1 MRTYKEI
8 VKNYILIYKKRVKEG
23 FSVQK
28 IKNYLCSEKGMR
40 FINVLF
46 ALSLLIRRS
55 GIGLIA
61 YLCWGVYLLYCIR
74 CTEQKTMKIMY
85 SILLAFAAAVIGL
98 NIYLYLTLK

>member
-1 MRTYKEI
+1 M
-8 VKNYILIYKKRVKEG
+8 
-23 FSVQK
+23 QK
-28 IKNYLCSEKGMR
+28 IKTFLRSEKGMR

-74 CTEQKTMKIMY
+74 CTEQKTMKIIY
-85 SILLAFAAAVIGL
+85 SILLAFAAAVIGQ

>member
-1 MRTYKEI
+1 MK
-8 VKNYILIYKKRVKEG
+8 
-23 FSVQK
+23 K

-85 SILLAFAAAVIGL
+85 SILLAFAAAVIRL

>member
-1 MRTYKEI
+1 M
-8 VKNYILIYKKRVKEG
+8 
-23 FSVQK
+23 QK

-85 SILLAFAAAVIGL
+85 SILLAFAAAVIRL

>member
-1 MRTYKEI
+1 M
-8 VKNYILIYKKRVKEG
+8 
-23 FSVQK
+23 QK

-98 NIYLYLTLK
+98 NIYLYLTLKE

>member
-1 MRTYKEI
+1 MK
-8 VKNYILIYKKRVKEG
+8 
-23 FSVQK
+23 K

-74 CTEQKTMKIMY
+74 CSEQKTMKIMY

-98 NIYLYLTLK
+98 NFYLYLTLK

>member
-1 MRTYKEI
+1 M
-8 VKNYILIYKKRVKEG
+8 
-23 FSVQK
+23 QK
-28 IKNYLCSEKGMR
+28 IKNYLCSKKGMR

>member
-1 MRTYKEI
+1 MK
-8 VKNYILIYKKRVKEG
+8 
-23 FSVQK
+23 K

-98 NIYLYLTLK
+98 NFYLYLTLK

>member
-1 MRTYKEI
+1 M
-8 VKNYILIYKKRVKEG
+8 
-23 FSVQK
+23 QK

-85 SILLAFAAAVIGL
+85 SILFAFAAAVIGL
-98 NIYLYLTLK
+98 NFYLYLTLK

>member
-1 MRTYKEI
+1 M
-8 VKNYILIYKKRVKEG
+8 
-23 FSVQK
+23 QK

-55 GIGLIA
+55 GIGVIA

-85 SILLAFAAAVIGL
+85 SILFAFAAAVIGL
-98 NIYLYLTLK
+98 NFYLYLTLK

>member
-1 MRTYKEI
+1 
-8 VKNYILIYKKRVKEG
+8 
-23 FSVQK
+23 VQK

-74 CTEQKTMKIMY
+74 CTEQKTMKIIY

>member
-1 MRTYKEI
+1 M
-8 VKNYILIYKKRVKEG
+8 
-23 FSVQK
+23 QK

-61 YLCWGVYLLYCIR
+61 YLCSPSDYRRAHLSEPPG
-74 CTEQKTMKIMY
+74 
-85 SILLAFAAAVIGL
+85 AAPQALRVEGGDQHGIE
-98 NIYLYLTLK
+98 IE

>member
-1 MRTYKEI
+1 M
-8 VKNYILIYKKRVKEG
+8 
-23 FSVQK
+23 QK
-28 IKNYLCSEKGMR
+28 IKTFLRSEKGVR

-85 SILLAFAAAVIGL
+85 SILLAFAAEVIGL

>member
-1 MRTYKEI
+1 M
-8 VKNYILIYKKRVKEG
+8 
-23 FSVQK
+23 QK

-74 CTEQKTMKIMY
+74 CSEQKTMKIIY

-98 NIYLYLTLK
+98 NFYLYLTLK

>member
-1 MRTYKEI
+1 MK
-8 VKNYILIYKKRVKEG
+8 
-23 FSVQK
+23 K

-85 SILLAFAAAVIGL
+85 SILFAFAAAVIGL
-98 NIYLYLTLK
+98 NFYLYLTLK

>member
-1 MRTYKEI
+1 M
-8 VKNYILIYKKRVKEG
+8 
-23 FSVQK
+23 QK
-28 IKNYLCSEKGMR
+28 IKNYLCSENGMR

>member
-1 MRTYKEI
+1 M
-8 VKNYILIYKKRVKEG
+8 
-23 FSVQK
+23 QK
-28 IKNYLCSEKGMR
+28 IKTFLRSEKGMR

-85 SILLAFAAAVIGL
+85 SILLAFAAAVIGQ

>member
-1 MRTYKEI
+1 M
-8 VKNYILIYKKRVKEG
+8 
-23 FSVQK
+23 QK

-46 ALSLLIRRS
+46 APSLLIRRS

>member
-1 MRTYKEI
+1 M
-8 VKNYILIYKKRVKEG
+8 
-23 FSVQK
+23 QK

-74 CTEQKTMKIMY
+74 CTEQKTMKIIY
-85 SILLAFAAAVIGL
+85 SILLAFAAAVIRL

>member
-1 MRTYKEI
+1 M
-8 VKNYILIYKKRVKEG
+8 
-23 FSVQK
+23 QK

-46 ALSLLIRRS
+46 ARSLLIRRS

-74 CTEQKTMKIMY
+74 CTEQKTMKIIY

>member
-1 MRTYKEI
+1 M
-8 VKNYILIYKKRVKEG
+8 
-23 FSVQK
+23 QK

-74 CTEQKTMKIMY
+74 CTEQKTMKITY

>member
-1 MRTYKEI
+1 M
-8 VKNYILIYKKRVKEG
+8 
-23 FSVQK
+23 QK
-28 IKNYLCSEKGMR
+28 IKTFLRSEKGMQ

-46 ALSLLIRRS
+46 ALSMIIPRS

>member
-1 MRTYKEI
+1 MKI
-8 VKNYILIYKKRVKEG
+8 
-23 FSVQK
+23 

-74 CTEQKTMKIMY
+74 CTEQKTMKIIY

>member
-1 MRTYKEI
+1 M
-8 VKNYILIYKKRVKEG
+8 
-23 FSVQK
+23 QK
-28 IKNYLCSEKGMR
+28 IKTFLRSEKGMR

-74 CTEQKTMKIMY
+74 CTEQKTMKIIY
-85 SILLAFAAAVIGL
+85 SILLACAAAVIGL

>member
-1 MRTYKEI
+1 M
-8 VKNYILIYKKRVKEG
+8 
-23 FSVQK
+23 QK

-74 CTEQKTMKIMY
+74 CTEQKTMKIMS

-98 NIYLYLTLK
+98 NFYLYLTLK

>member
-1 MRTYKEI
+1 M
-8 VKNYILIYKKRVKEG
+8 
-23 FSVQK
+23 QK
-28 IKNYLCSEKGMR
+28 IKNYLCSEQGMR

>member
-1 MRTYKEI
+1 M
-8 VKNYILIYKKRVKEG
+8 
-23 FSVQK
+23 QK
-28 IKNYLCSEKGMR
+28 IKTFLRSEKGMR

-85 SILLAFAAAVIGL
+85 SILLAIAAAVIGL

>member
-1 MRTYKEI
+1 M
-8 VKNYILIYKKRVKEG
+8 
-23 FSVQK
+23 QK
-28 IKNYLCSEKGMR
+28 IKTFLRSEKGMR

-46 ALSLLIRRS
+46 ALSLLIHRS

>member
-1 MRTYKEI
+1 M
-8 VKNYILIYKKRVKEG
+8 
-23 FSVQK
+23 QK

-85 SILLAFAAAVIGL
+85 SILPAFAAAVIGL
-98 NIYLYLTLK
+98 NFYLYLTLK

>member
-1 MRTYKEI
+1 M
-8 VKNYILIYKKRVKEG
+8 
-23 FSVQK
+23 QK

-46 ALSLLIRRS
+46 ALSLLIRHS

>member
-1 MRTYKEI
+1 M
-8 VKNYILIYKKRVKEG
+8 
-23 FSVQK
+23 QK
-28 IKNYLCSEKGMR
+28 IKTFLRSEKGMR

-61 YLCWGVYLLYCIR
+61 YLCCGVYLLYCIR

>member
-1 MRTYKEI
+1 M
-8 VKNYILIYKKRVKEG
+8 
-23 FSVQK
+23 QK
-28 IKNYLCSEKGMR
+28 IKNYLCSEKGMQ

-74 CTEQKTMKIMY
+74 CTEQKTMKILY

>member
-1 MRTYKEI
+1 M
-8 VKNYILIYKKRVKEG
+8 
-23 FSVQK
+23 QK

-98 NIYLYLTLK
+98 NFYLYLRNL

>member
-1 MRTYKEI
+1 M
-8 VKNYILIYKKRVKEG
+8 
-23 FSVQK
+23 QK

-74 CTEQKTMKIMY
+74 CTEQKTMKIIY

-98 NIYLYLTLK
+98 NIHLYLTLK

>member
-1 MRTYKEI
+1 M
-8 VKNYILIYKKRVKEG
+8 
-23 FSVQK
+23 QK
-28 IKNYLCSEKGMR
+28 IKTFLRSEKGMR

-46 ALSLLIRRS
+46 AVSLLIRRS

-74 CTEQKTMKIMY
+74 CTEQKTMKIIY

>member
-1 MRTYKEI
+1 MK
-8 VKNYILIYKKRVKEG
+8 
-23 FSVQK
+23 K

>member
-1 MRTYKEI
+1 MK
-8 VKNYILIYKKRVKEG
+8 
-23 FSVQK
+23 K

-98 NIYLYLTLK
+98 NFYLYLTLKE

>member
-1 MRTYKEI
+1 MLRC
-8 VKNYILIYKKRVKEG
+8 KKRVKRPTA
-23 FSVQK
+23 
-28 IKNYLCSEKGMR
+28 MR
-40 FINVLF
+40 WGVKC
-46 ALSLLIRRS
+46 

-98 NIYLYLTLK
+98 NIYFYLTLK

>member
-1 MRTYKEI
+1 
-8 VKNYILIYKKRVKEG
+8 
-23 FSVQK
+23 VQK

>member
-1 MRTYKEI
+1 M
-8 VKNYILIYKKRVKEG
+8 
-23 FSVQK
+23 QK
-28 IKNYLCSEKGMR
+28 IKTFLRSEKGMR

-74 CTEQKTMKIMY
+74 CTDQKTMKIMY